1 MQHLASP
8 EDRQQVA
15 AEVRAA
21 GSSFYWAMRCMPPDR
36 RAALFGIYAFCRA
49 VDDIAD
55 GDLAPVAKH
64 VALDDWD
71 ARLERIFRGEARD
84 PLERVLADGIAR
96 YDLRD
101 ADFRAVIAG
110 MRMDADGPICGP
122 SMEDLDLYCDR
133 VASAVGRLCVRV
145 FGAPEAA
152 GRDLAD
158 HQGRAL
164 QLTNIIRDVE
174 EDAAMG
180 RLYLPAE
187 LLAAQGL
194 PTDDPETVAQAAAL
208 PRIRAALAERAAAE
222 FAAAK
227 AALAR
232 CQADNRGDLR
242 PAVIMMEVYERLF
255 HKLEAGDFAAPPPRR
270 GWRRLGDKAGK
281 LAVALRIALGG
292 RRWRA

>member
-1 MQHLASP
+1 MQHLASQK
-8 EDRQQVA
+8 DRRQVA

-55 GDLAPVAKH
+55 GALEPAAKH
-64 VALDDWD
+64 AALDDWE
-71 ARLERIFRGEARD
+71 ARLDRIAGGEAQD
-84 PLERVLADGIAR
+84 SLERVLAEGIAR
-96 YDLRD
+96 YGLRD

-110 MRMDADGPICGP
+110 MRMDADGPIRGP
-122 SMEDLDLYCDR
+122 SLDDLDLYCDR

-152 GRDLAD
+152 GRALAD

-187 LLAAQGL
+187 LLAAEGL
-194 PTDDPETVAQAAAL
+194 PTDDPETVARAPAL
-208 PRIRAALAERAAAE
+208 PRIRAALAERARAE
-222 FAAAK
+222 FAAAR

-232 CQADNRGDLR
+232 CQADNTGDLR
-242 PAVIMMEVYERLF
+242 PAVIMLEVYERLF
-255 HKLEAGDFAAPPPRR
+255 HRLAADGFAAPPARA
-270 GWRRLGDKAGK
+270 GWRRLRDKAEK